1 MPSSQLFSIRFK
13 HRFAAVS
20 SAVIH
25 RLMMGFSIV
34 MLLAS
39 ANASALTSDEIIGLA
54 IGDNEPRIAVLNTV
68 MAKGDMS
75 AIPFL
80 QQLQDDAVKTKG
92 KSVYIVTDEAT
103 IDALTGKPVDLPEDA
118 DDVVNNNQMGSELDA
133 AIATLNLLST
143 DPKVRLDAA
152 KSLLGTEANDARLAI
167 IKQVEAKETES
178 KIHDALAEVR
188 SSIELTSPDK
198 ATRLAAAEA
207 LSKATNANIKQML
220 STRLAPDGETDPEVK
235 TAIQDALK
243 SIDSHLALFDR
254 LGQLFTGISLG
265 SILLLAA
272 LGLAVTYGLMGV
284 INMAH
289 GEMMMIGAYVTY
301 AVQNIFI
308 QHFPGGFQWYLLAA
322 IPAAFIITALVG
334 IVLEK
339 TVIRF
344 LYGRPLETLLATW
357 GVSLILIQA
366 VRTIFGAQN
375 VSVENP
381 AWMSGGIEFASN
393 LVLPYN
399 RILIIAFAIGVLL
412 LVWLMIS
419 KTRLGL
425 FIRAVT
431 QNRGMASCIGVNTS
445 KIDALAFGLGSGIAG
460 LAGVALSQI
469 GNVGPALGQSYIVDS
484 FIVVVLGGVGQ
495 LAGAVYAAMG
505 LGILSKVLE
514 GFAGAVLA
522 KIFILV
528 MVVIFIQKRPQG
540 LFAFKG
546 RQID

>member
-13 HRFAAVS
+13 HRFSAVS
-20 SAVIH
+20 SEVIH
-25 RLMMGFSIV
+25 RLMMGFSIL

-39 ANASALTSDEIIGLA
+39 TNASALTSDEITGLA
-54 IGDNEPRIAVLNTV
+54 IGDNEPRIAVLNSV

-133 AIATLNLLST
+133 AIATLNLLSV

-188 SSIELTSPDK
+188 SSIELTSTDK

-235 TAIQDALK
+235 AAIQDALK

-322 IPAAFIITALVG
+322 IPVAFIVTALVG

-528 MVVIFIQKRPQG
+528 MVIIFIQKRPQG